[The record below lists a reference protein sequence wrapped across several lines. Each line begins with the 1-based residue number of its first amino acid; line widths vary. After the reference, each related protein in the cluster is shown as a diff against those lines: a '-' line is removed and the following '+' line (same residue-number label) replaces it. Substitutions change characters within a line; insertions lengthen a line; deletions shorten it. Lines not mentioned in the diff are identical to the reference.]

1 MTPAEK
7 FAAGLCLIAEACEE
21 MESKPPTRLMFK
33 SGWFRNIVEMKL
45 AADPLATRH
54 LIVDKRDVTF
64 MGVKFG
70 IDW

>member
-1 MTPAEK
+1 
-7 FAAGLCLIAEACEE
+7 
-21 MESKPPTRLMFK
+21 
-33 SGWFRNIVEMKL
+33 MKL